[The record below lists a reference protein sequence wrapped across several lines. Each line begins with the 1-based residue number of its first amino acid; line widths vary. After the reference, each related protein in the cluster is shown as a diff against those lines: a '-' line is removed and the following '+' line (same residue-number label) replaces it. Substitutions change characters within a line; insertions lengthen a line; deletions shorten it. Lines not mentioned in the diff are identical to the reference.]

1 MVLQSD
7 SSTTEAEA
15 GGWVFVGLKPV
26 WSIQQVPD
34 QPGLLSKRPISSKEN
49 RKQPN
54 QDPKQ
59 SLNDVKER
67 LVKSSAPLKTH
78 PHLVQ
83 RTRKWVLR

>member
-1 MVLQSD
+1 MVLQSA

-15 GGWVFVGLKPV
+15 GGWVFMSLKPV
-26 WSIQQVPD
+26 WSIKQVPD
-34 QPGLLSKRPISSKEN
+34 QPGLLSKRPISPKEN
-49 RKQPN
+49 RKQPK

-67 LVKSSAPLKTH
+67 PAKSSAPLNH

-83 RTRKWVLR
+83 RKRKWVLR

>member
-1 MVLQSD
+1 MLLQSN

-15 GGWVFVGLKPV
+15 GGWVFVSLKPAS
-26 WSIQQVPD
+26 SIQQVPA
-34 QPGLLSKRPISSKEN
+34 QPRLLSKRPISPKEN
-49 RKQPN
+49 RKQPK

-67 LVKSSAPLKTH
+67 LVKSSVPLKTH

-83 RTRKWVLR
+83 RKRKWVLR

>member
-7 SSTTEAEA
+7 SNTTEAEA

-34 QPGLLSKRPISSKEN
+34 QPGLLSKRPISPKGN

-59 SLNDVKER
+59 SLMM
-67 LVKSSAPLKTH
+67 
-78 PHLVQ
+78 
-83 RTRKWVLR
+83 